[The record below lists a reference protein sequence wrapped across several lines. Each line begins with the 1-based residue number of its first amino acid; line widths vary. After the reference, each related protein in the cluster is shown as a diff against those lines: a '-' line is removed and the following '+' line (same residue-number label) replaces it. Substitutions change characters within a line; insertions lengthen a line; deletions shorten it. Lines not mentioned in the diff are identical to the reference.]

1 MKKMNMKKWYLLLFF
16 LLCLPVFGQHDITM
30 DAVLDAEK
38 NTLEI
43 NQRVDY
49 RNTSNET
56 LNTLVFL
63 DWANSF
69 SSKTTP
75 LGLRFNEDYRRD
87 FHYAND
93 SERGAAQIASI
104 TNESGEFLD
113 WNRPLGAPDALYIEL
128 DKPLNPGERFTVDL
142 KYTVKIP
149 SSKFTKY
156 GYTKDGEFDLEYWYI
171 APAVRS
177 DHWETYS
184 NKDLQDI
191 FLPPCEYSIDLTMPK
206 EYSVTSMLEQC
217 TLEKNPERRTLHLSG
232 KNQKEVKLYIQKIED
247 FYTVHVDSV
256 KVISNVKVG
265 KLQDELMRS
274 KIESILDFLQRRLG
288 KYPLKTLLIST
299 IESNKNPLYGLNQL
313 PNFLR
318 PFPDDFQYEIQMLKS
333 ITDAYLENSL
343 SLNPRNEKWV
353 VDGILVYLMMDYIE
367 ANYPDMRLA
376 GNLADYFGLRWFH
389 GADLYF
395 NEQYY
400 LGYKNMARNLIDQ
413 SLDTPRD
420 SLLKFNYNIA
430 NPYKAGL
437 GLKYLEGYLGDNTVQ
452 ESIEE
457 FYGQYVL
464 KPSGAQ
470 DFETILISLA
480 KKDISWY
487 FDDFVGTNDK
497 IDYKFKQVRKGE
509 DSLRIT
515 LKNKRNNAMPVSVY
529 GFKDDSIISKH
540 WVDGFKGTKTIS
552 VANKGEDRLILD
564 YEEKIPE
571 IKRNNNYKNL
581 NGLLNKPIQFRL
593 IKDIED
599 PSRSQVFFMPVL
611 EFNNIYDGVT
621 LGGKFYNKTVL
632 KRPFNY
638 QITPTY
644 GFKSRTLLGSL
655 GLGGTYQFK
664 ESGFYSLSAGL
675 SLNKSS
681 YEDNLFYKS
690 ITPSLRL
697 NFRNQDLRSNEYQ
710 FINLRS
716 VNISRDKSLDVP
728 LETPNY
734 SILNARYTYSNA
746 NFENVFSFWVDGELA
761 NNFSKVSGT
770 VSYRKLF
777 VNNRQID
784 LRLYAGAFL
793 KNDTQADNGFFDFG
807 LDRPTDY
814 LFNYGYL
821 GRSESEGLA
830 SQQFITAE
838 GGFKSILDTRFA
850 NQWITTVNAEAS
862 IWNWIFAYGDAGYIK
877 NSGGGPQF
885 VWDSGIKLS
894 LVADYFELYFPV
906 ASSNGFEMGQNNYGE
921 KIRFKVT
928 LSPKTLLGLFTRRW
942 Y

>member
-1 MKKMNMKKWYLLLFF
+1 MKRCYLFLFF
-16 LLCLPVFGQHDITM
+16 LPCLSVFGQHAITM

-38 NTLEI
+38 HTLDITQRIDYKNTTG
-43 NQRVDY
+43 Q
-49 RNTSNET
+49 T
-56 LNTLVFL
+56 LDTLYFL
-63 DWANSF
+63 DWSNSF

-93 SERGAAQIASI
+93 SERGSTHIGAIK
-104 TNESGEFLD
+104 NGSGEDLD
-113 WNRPLGAPDALYIEL
+113 WTRPLGAPDILKII
-128 DKPLNPGERFTVDL
+128 LNEPVFPGGIMTLNL
-142 KYTVKIP
+142 KYTVRIP

-171 APAVRS
+171 APAVYTDR
-177 DHWETYS
+177 WQTYS

-191 FLPPCEYSIDLTMPK
+191 FLPPCDYTIDLTLPT
-206 EYSVTSMLEQC
+206 EFSVISMLEQN
-217 TLEKNPERRTLHLSG
+217 TVEKNPERRTLHLTG
-232 KNQKEVKLYIQKIED
+232 KNQKEVKLYVQKIED
-247 FYTVHVDSV
+247 FYTVDVDSIE
-256 KVISNVKVG
+256 VISNVRVG

-274 KIESILDFLQRRLG
+274 KIDTILDFLERRLG

-318 PFPDDFQYEIQMLKS
+318 PFPDDFQFEIQMLKS
-333 ITDAYLENSL
+333 VTDAYLENSL
-343 SLNPRNEKWV
+343 SLNPRKEKWV
-353 VDGILVYLMMDYIE
+353 IDGILVYLMMDYME
-367 ANYPDMRLA
+367 TNYPDMKLA
-376 GNLADYFGLRWFH
+376 GNLANYFGLRWFH

-400 LGYKNMARNLIDQ
+400 LGYKNMARTLIDQ
-413 SLDTPRD
+413 SLATPRD

-437 GLKYLEGYLGDNTVQ
+437 GLKYLEGYLGDTGVQ
-452 ESIEE
+452 KSINE
-457 FYGQYVL
+457 FYGRYVL
-464 KPSGAQ
+464 KPTTAK
-470 DFETILISLA
+470 DFENILKSNA
-480 KKDISWY
+480 KKDIDWY
-487 FDDFVGTNDK
+487 FDDYVGTNAK
-497 IDYKFKQVRKGE
+497 IDYKFKQVRKNS

-515 LKNKRNNAMPVSVY
+515 LKNKRKNSMPVSVY
-529 GFKDDSIISKH
+529 GVKDDSIVSKH
-540 WVDGFKGTKTIS
+540 WVEGFRGTKTIS
-552 VANKGEDRLILD
+552 VANRGEDRLILD

-581 NGLLNKPIQFRL
+581 NGLLNKPVQFRF

-655 GLGGTYQFK
+655 SLGGTYQIK
-664 ESGFYSLSAGL
+664 ESGFYSLSPSL

-681 YEDNLFYKS
+681 YADDLYYKI
-690 ITPSLRL
+690 ITPSLRF
-697 NFRNQDLRSNEYQ
+697 NFRNKDLRSNEYQ
-710 FINLRS
+710 YINLRS
-716 VNISRDKSLDVP
+716 VNISRDKSPDVP

-734 SILNARYTYSNA
+734 SILNARYAYSNA
-746 NFENVFSFWVDGELA
+746 NFENVFSFYVDGELA

-784 LRLYAGAFL
+784 LRFYAGAFL
-793 KNDTQADNGFFDFG
+793 KNNTQDDNGFFDFG

-821 GRSESEGLA
+821 GRSESEGLV
-830 SQQFITAE
+830 SQQYITAE
-838 GGFKSILDTRFA
+838 GGFKSILDARFA
-850 NQWITTVNAEAS
+850 DQWLTTINAEAS

-877 NSGGGPQF
+877 NSGSGPRF

-906 ASSNGFEMGQNNYGE
+906 ASTNGFEMGQNNYGE

>member
-1 MKKMNMKKWYLLLFF
+1 MFTKSFAGDHLKLSFQSGGDYLLGLNYKFKRITPIMIRKKWFFLLFF
-16 LLCLPVFGQHDITM
+16 ISWLSVSGQHSIVM
-30 DAVLDAEK
+30 DAILDAE
-38 NTLEI
+38 NNVLEI
-43 NQRVDY
+43 EQRTDY
-49 RNTSNET
+49 RNTTGET
-56 LNTLVFL
+56 LDTLVFL

-93 SERGAAQIASI
+93 SERGATHIVNI
-104 TNESGEFLD
+104 TNGSGEPLD
-113 WNRPLGAPDALYIEL
+113 WNRGLGAPDILNIVL
-128 DKPLNPGERFTVDL
+128 DKPLKAGESFSVNL
-142 KYTVKIP
+142 KYTIKIP

-171 APAVRS
+171 APAVRT
-177 DHWETYS
+177 DRWETYS

-191 FLPPCEYSIDLTMPK
+191 FLPPCEYSIDLTLPT
-206 EYSVTSMLEQC
+206 EYSVTSMLEQRIID
-217 TLEKNPERRTLHLSG
+217 KNANLRKIHLSG
-232 KNQKEVKLYIQKIED
+232 KNQKEVKLYIQKIDD
-247 FYTVHVDSV
+247 FYTMEVDSV
-256 KVISNVKVG
+256 KVISNVRVG
-265 KLQDELMRS
+265 KLQEGIMRS
-274 KIESILDFLQRRLG
+274 KIDTILDFLERRVG

-333 ITDAYLENSL
+333 ITDAYLEHSL

-353 VDGILVYLMMDYIE
+353 VDGILVYLMMDYME
-367 ANYPDMRLA
+367 AKHPDMKLA
-376 GNLADYFGLRWFH
+376 GNLAGYFGLRWFH

-437 GLKYLEGYLGDNTVQ
+437 GLKYLENYLGDTTVQ
-452 ESIEE
+452 ESIKE
-457 FYGQYVL
+457 FYDQYAL
-464 KPSGAQ
+464 KPSDAQ
-470 DFETILISLA
+470 DFKAILIANA
-480 KKDISWY
+480 KKDIAWY
-487 FDDFVGTNDK
+487 FDDYVGTNAK
-497 IDYKFKQVRKGE
+497 IDYKFKQVRKKM

-515 LKNKRNNAMPVSVY
+515 LKNKRNNSMPVSVY
-529 GFKDDSIISKH
+529 GIKDDTVVSKH
-540 WVDGFKGTKTIS
+540 WVEGFKGTKTVT

-581 NGLLNKPIQFRL
+581 NGVLNKPIQFRF

-599 PSRSQVFFMPVL
+599 PSHSQVFFMPVL

-621 LGGKFYNKTVL
+621 LGGKFYNKTLL

-638 QITPTY
+638 QIIPTY
-644 GFKSRTLLGSL
+644 GFKSKTLLGSL

-675 SLNKSS
+675 GLNKSS
-681 YEDNLFYKS
+681 YGDNLFYKS
-690 ITPSLRL
+690 ITPNLRL
-697 NFRNQDLRSNEYQ
+697 NYRNTDLRSNEYQ
-710 FINLRS
+710 YINLRS
-716 VNISRDKSLDVP
+716 VNISRDKSPNVP

-734 SILNARYTYSNA
+734 SILNARYAYSNA
-746 NFENVFSFWVDGELA
+746 NFENEFGFWVDGEQA
-761 NNFSKVSGT
+761 NTFSKLSAT
-770 VSYRKLF
+770 ISYRKLF

-784 LRLYAGAFL
+784 LRLYAGTFL
-793 KNDTQADNGFFDFG
+793 KNDTKADNGFFDFG

-821 GRSESEGLA
+821 GRSESDGLV
-830 SQQFITAE
+830 SQQYITAE

-850 NQWITTVNAEAS
+850 NQWMTTINAEAS

-877 NSGGGPQF
+877 NS
-885 VWDSGIKLS
+885 LS
-894 LVADYFELYFPV
+894 L
-906 ASSNGFEMGQNNYGE
+906 
-921 KIRFKVT
+921 IHI
-928 LSPKTLLGLFTRRW
+928 
-942 Y
+942 

>member
-1 MKKMNMKKWYLLLFF
+1 MNVKRCYFLLLF
-16 LLCLPVFGQHDITM
+16 LPCLSVFGQHSIVM
-30 DAVLDAEK
+30 DAILDVEN

-43 NQRVDY
+43 AQHIDY
-49 RNTSNET
+49 RNTSSET
-56 LNTLVFL
+56 LDTLVFL

-93 SERGAAQIASI
+93 SERGSTHIDGI
-104 TNESGEFLD
+104 TDESGNTLD
-113 WNRPLGAPDALYIEL
+113 WNRPLGAPDILNIVL
-128 DKPLNPGERFTVDL
+128 GKPLKAGERSTINL

-156 GYTKDGEFDLEYWYI
+156 GYTKDGGFDLEYWYI
-171 APAVRS
+171 APAVRT
-177 DHWETYS
+177 DRWETYS

-191 FLPPCEYSIDLTMPK
+191 FLPPCEYVIDLTLPTDF
-206 EYSVTSMLEQC
+206 SVTSMLEQS
-217 TLEKNPERRTLHLSG
+217 TLEKSPKRRTLHLSG
-232 KNQKEVKLYIQKIED
+232 KNQKEVKLYIQKTDD
-247 FYTVHVDSV
+247 FHTLEVDSV

-265 KLQDELMRS
+265 KLQDGLMRS
-274 KIESILDFLQRRLG
+274 RIDTILNFLKRRLG
-288 KYPLKTLLIST
+288 KYPLKTILLST

-353 VDGILVYLMMDYIE
+353 IDGILVYLMMDYME
-367 ANYPDMRLA
+367 ANYPDMKLA
-376 GNLADYFGLRWFH
+376 GNLANYFGLRWFY

-437 GLKYLEGYLGDNTVQ
+437 GLKYMEDYLGDMSVQ
-452 ESIEE
+452 KSIKE

-464 KPSGAQ
+464 KPSNVK
-470 DFETILISLA
+470 DFESILKTNS
-480 KKDISWY
+480 KKGITWY
-487 FDDFVGTNDK
+487 FDDYVGTNDK
-497 IDYKFKQVRKGE
+497 IDFKFKHVRKKG
-509 DSLRIT
+509 DSLQIT
-515 LKNKRNNAMPVSVY
+515 LKNKRNNSMPVSVY
-529 GFKDDSIISKH
+529 GIKGDSIISKY
-540 WVDGFKGTKTIS
+540 WVEGFKGTKTVS
-552 VANKGEDRLILD
+552 FANRGEDRLILD

-581 NGLLNKPIQFRL
+581 DGLLNKPIQFRL

-611 EFNNIYDGVT
+611 EFDNIYDGVT

-644 GFKSRTLLGSL
+644 GFKSKTLLGSL

-675 SLNKSS
+675 SFNKSS
-681 YEDNLFYKS
+681 YEDDLFYKS

-697 NFRNQDLRSNEYQ
+697 NFRNRDLRSNEYQ
-710 FINLRS
+710 YISLRS
-716 VNISRDKSLDVP
+716 VNISRDKSPDVP

-734 SILNARYTYSNA
+734 SILNARYAYSNN

-761 NNFSKVSGT
+761 NNFSKISGT

-784 LRLYAGAFL
+784 LRLYAGTFL

-821 GRSESEGLA
+821 GRSESEGLV
-830 SQQFITAE
+830 SQQYITAE

-850 NQWITTVNAEAS
+850 NRWMTTINAEAS

-877 NSGGGPQF
+877 NSGRSPQF

-906 ASSNGFEMGQNNYGE
+906 ASSNGFEMGQNNYAE